1 MRGIWRPRTFV
12 FLYFIF
18 STGGILWLIVNY
30 DSFCAESAKH
40 ASHKHPYLMH
50 VINED
55 YKAKQMELVKI
66 EKRLKEERKIL
77 QNVVVNLRQ
86 QYPQARDSIMDH
98 LNVLNASLPTIY
110 AITPT
115 HTRPVQKA
123 ELTRIS
129 QTFLHVRNFHW
140 IVVEDSNTK
149 TSLVTVFLKKSGMKY
164 THLNCRTPEPHRMG
178 ENDPNWLKPRGV
190 EQRNTAIDWL
200 LENVDANKNPGV
212 VYFADDD
219 NTYDLR
225 IFEEMRYTEKV
236 SMWPVGLVGGQM
248 YESPRVDRNGKV
260 IGWNV
265 GWQPQRPFP
274 MDMAGFAIN
283 LKLLQEKS
291 YAKFSPKAK
300 RGYLE
305 SSLLV
310 NLVKMEDLE
319 PKANMC
325 TQIYVWHTRT
335 EKPKLKYEVKD
346 SDIPMEV

>member
-1 MRGIWRPRTFV
+1 MRGLWRPRTFV
-12 FLYFIF
+12 CLYFVI
-18 STGGILWLIVNY
+18 STGGILWLLVNY
-30 DSFCAESAKH
+30 DSFCSESAKH
-40 ASHKHPYLMH
+40 ASHKHPYLMR
-50 VINED
+50 VINAD
-55 YKAKQMELVKI
+55 YKTKQAELVRT
-66 EKRLKEERKIL
+66 ENTLKEERKL
-77 QNVVVNLRQ
+77 LENVIVHLRQ
-86 QYPQARDSIMDH
+86 QYPQAVGSIVDS

-110 AITPT
+110 AVTPT

-123 ELTRIS
+123 ELTRIA

-149 TSLVTVFLKKSGMKY
+149 TSLVTTFLRKSGMKY
-164 THLNCRTPEPHRMG
+164 THLNCRTPEPHRLG

-190 EQRNTAIDWL
+190 EQRNTAIEWL
-200 LENVDANKNPGV
+200 LEKVDVDKNPGV

-219 NTYDLR
+219 NTYSLQ
-225 IFEEMRYTEKV
+225 IFEEMRYTQRV

-260 IGWNV
+260 TGWNV

-283 LKLLQEKS
+283 LRLLK
-291 YAKFSPKAK
+291 AKPLARFSPKAK

-310 NLVKMEDLE
+310 SLVTMDDLE
-319 PKANMC
+319 PKASLC
-325 TQIYVWHTRT
+325 TRIYVWHTRT
-335 EKPKLKYEVKD
+335 EKPKLKYDIKD
-346 SDIPMEV
+346 SDVQMEV